1 MRIVCPACETGYQM
15 ADGTL
20 GATGRKVRCAR
31 CGTVWHAR
39 PNDYPEAP
47 VDVRPSPAVA
57 TGPEPS
63 EDEWRDAITGDG
75 PKSKFDEADDSNTE
89 NDQSSID
96 DLFASGGDKE
106 NDQSSIDDLFASG
119 GDKEND
125 QSSIDDM
132 FASGG
137 SDSAEEDAG
146 NDQSSIDDLFAADS
160 KADADAAAVAEV
172 PVAEEAQPTIDAP
185 PAGFEEPQRKRKKK
199 PARRKV
205 SAFGAL
211 DRHLSTPVATSLLI
225 GFLVGSV
232 ALAILA
238 REKIVATLPD
248 LAGIYEMI
256 GMPVNLRG
264 MEIDALTAH
273 REMDGSTP
281 VLVVEG
287 DIINLEGFSKPLP
300 AVRVTLKSSTGR
312 DVYAW
317 NYTLPQLNIDQEGKI
332 HFKTRLLAPPE
343 ASVNVEVRFTDQRQP

>member
-1 MRIVCPACETGYQM
+1 M

-31 CGTVWHAR
+31 CGTVWHAT

-63 EDEWRDAITGDG
+63 EDEWRDAIIGDG
-75 PKSKFDEADDSNTE
+75 PKSEFDKADDAATAAGNEE

-96 DLFASGGDKE
+96 DLFASG
-106 NDQSSIDDLFASG
+106 SSDTAD
-119 GDKEND
+119 
-125 QSSIDDM
+125 
-132 FASGG
+132 
-137 SDSAEEDAG
+137 EDAG
-146 NDQSSIDDLFAADS
+146 NDQSSIDDLFASDS
-160 KADADAAAVAEV
+160 KTDAEEDEPEAAPPVVAEA
-172 PVAEEAQPTIDAP
+172 PAAEEAQPTIDAP
-185 PAGFEEPQRKRKKK
+185 PAGFEEPERKRKKK

-211 DRHLSTPVATSLLI
+211 DRHLSTPVVTSLLI

-232 ALAILA
+232 VLAIVL
-238 REKIVATLPD
+238 REKIVASLPD
-248 LAGIYEMI
+248 LAGIYELI

-264 MEIDALTAH
+264 MEIEALSAH

-287 DIINLEGFSKPLP
+287 DIVNVDSFSKPLP

>member
-1 MRIVCPACETGYQM
+1 M

-31 CGTVWHAR
+31 CGTVWHAT

-47 VDVRPSPAVA
+47 VDVRPSPTVA

-75 PKSKFDEADDSNTE
+75 PKSKFDEVEDGNKE

-96 DLFASGGDKE
+96 DLFASGGSEE

-132 FASGG
+132 FASG
-137 SDSAEEDAG
+137 SAEEDAG
-146 NDQSSIDDLFAADS
+146 NDQSSIDDLFATDS
-160 KADADAAAVAEV
+160 KADAGEDEPEGAAAALAEAP
-172 PVAEEAQPTIDAP
+172 PVEDVQPTIDAP

-199 PARRKV
+199 PSRRKV

-225 GFLVGSV
+225 GFLVGSIV
-232 ALAILA
+232 LAILA
-238 REKIVATLPD
+238 REKIVAALPD
-248 LAGIYEMI
+248 LAGIYELI

-264 MEIDALTAH
+264 MEIDALSAH